1 MLMKTRNIIS
11 VFALAALFAA
21 CTVDEQN
28 LSVSAPAQPSQLQNA
43 QDALPGQLFVKF
55 DASVSKVLEQAGVTK
70 SGIGAPA
77 TRSGVLTVDEIL
89 DLVEGYEIERVFP
102 VDERTEETARHEGLH
117 LWYIVR
123 FSEEHSV
130 AEVAQKLSVLGEVNR
145 VEYNRT
151 LKRANNSK
159 PVQIASNVVTRSS
172 ASIEGHNDPLLK
184 YQWHLVN
191 NGIDQE
197 LPLDITKPAGAQATF
212 VKGADVGM
220 GKVWE
225 NPDMK
230 GHPSIIVAV
239 LDEGVCYNH
248 PDLAASM
255 WVNEGESSDKDKDK
269 AEAEA
274 GMDMYN
280 MHSKCDRIDNDGNGY
295 VDDIHG
301 YNFVQN
307 TGIIATDS
315 AYDTG
320 HGTHV
325 AGVIAAENNNGI
337 GIGSVAG
344 GRPGEDGVKIMSCQ
358 IFAGQY
364 AGSVLEEVRAIKY
377 AADNGAVVL
386 QCSWGYISGAANPY
400 EWSPQYST
408 DDEWKSSNVLEKM
421 ALDYFVNYAG
431 SPDGVVE
438 GGIAVF
444 AAGNEYAP
452 AASYPAA
459 YPDYV
464 SVAATAPDF
473 TPAVYSN
480 YGKGVTISAP
490 GGDQDYYWAYGE
502 GHDAGYVGCVLSTI
516 PENAALGFDKQI
528 SAGTE
533 GMYAYMEGT
542 SMACPHVS
550 GVVALGLSYAAHKRI
565 HLKAK
570 DVIQLL
576 YSSVYK
582 TEDGKDPFK
591 ECWDLE
597 NPKMYYKY
605 VSDLGQNH
613 MKSLNLN
620 DYVGKMGHGQVN
632 AYNFLNAITG
642 ENVGRPMLFPNVF
655 VKVGGDKSYD
665 PTLYMSGNGFNVSV
679 DNEDV
684 AEAKYEDGKVM
695 VKGLKAGQ
703 TKASVTCEDVT
714 HDFVITVR
722 EKAGE
727 IGWL

>member
-11 VFALAALFAA
+11 VLALAAMFAA
-21 CTVDEQN
+21 CSVDEQN

-117 LWYIVR
+117 LWYVVR

-159 PVQIASNVVTRSS
+159 PIQISSNAVTRAS
-172 ASIEGHNDPLLK
+172 SIEGHNDPLLK

-191 NGIDQE
+191 KGADQE
-197 LPLDITKPAGAQATF
+197 LPVAKPEGVQATF
-212 VKGADVGM
+212 LKGADVGM
-220 GKVWE
+220 GDVWK
-225 NPDMK
+225 NADMK

-239 LDEGVCYNH
+239 LDEGVCFTH
-248 PDLAASM
+248 PDLEASM
-255 WVNEGESSDKDKDK
+255 WVNEGEELRARRD
-269 AEAEA
+269 A
-274 GMDMYN
+274 
-280 MHSKCDRIDNDGNGY
+280 DGNGY
-295 VDDIHG
+295 KDDKYG

-307 TGIIATDS
+307 TGVISTDS

-344 GRPGEDGVKIMSCQ
+344 GTPDEPGVKIMSCQ

-528 SAGTE
+528 SADTK

-655 VKVGGDKSYD
+655 VKVGGEKSYD
-665 PTLYMSGNGFNVSV
+665 PTLYMSGNNFKVSV
-679 DNEDV
+679 DNKDV
-684 AEAKYEDGKVM
+684 ATAEYKDGKVT
-695 VKGLKAGQ
+695 VKGLKVGQ

>member
-11 VFALAALFAA
+11 VLFLAAIFAA
-21 CTVDEQN
+21 CSVEEQN
-28 LSVSAPAQPSQLQNA
+28 PSVSTPGQSSQLQNA
-43 QDALPGQLFVKF
+43 KDALPGQLFVKF
-55 DASVSKVLEQAGVTK
+55 DASVSKILEQAGVTK
-70 SGIGAPA
+70 SGIGTPA
-77 TRSGVLTVDEIL
+77 ARSGVLTVDEIL

-130 AEVAQKLSVLGEVNR
+130 EQVAQKLSLLGEVNR

-151 LKRANNSK
+151 LKRANNSR
-159 PVQIASNVVTRSS
+159 PVQIASNAVTRSA

-191 NGIDQE
+191 NGINQE
-197 LPLDITKPAGAQATF
+197 LPLGINKPDGVQATF
-212 VKGADVGM
+212 LEGADVGM
-220 GKVWE
+220 GDVWK

-239 LDEGVCYNH
+239 LDEGVCFSH
-248 PDLAASM
+248 PDLERSM
-255 WVNEGESSDKDKDK
+255 WINEGEELRARRD
-269 AEAEA
+269 A
-274 GMDMYN
+274 
-280 MHSKCDRIDNDGNGY
+280 DGNGY
-295 VDDIHG
+295 KDDKYG

-307 TGIIATDS
+307 TGVISTDS

-325 AGVIAAENNNGI
+325 AGVIAAVNNNGI

-344 GRPGEDGVKIMSCQ
+344 GTPDEDGVKIMSCQ
-358 IFAGQY
+358 IFAGQF

-408 DDEWKSSNVLEKM
+408 DDEWTSVNVLEKK

-490 GGDQDYYWAYGE
+490 GGDQDYFWAYGQ
-502 GHDAGYVGCVLSTI
+502 GHDAGYVGCILSTI
-516 PENAALGFDKQI
+516 PDNAALGFDNQI

-533 GMYAYMEGT
+533 GTYAYMEGT

-550 GVVALGLSYAAHKRI
+550 GVVALGLSYAAHKKI
-565 HLKAK
+565 HVKAK
-570 DVIQLL
+570 DMIQLL

-582 TEDGKDPFK
+582 TKDGKDPFK
-591 ECWDLE
+591 ECWDLD
-597 NPKMYYKY
+597 NPKVYYKY

-613 MKSLNLN
+613 KKQLNLN
-620 DYVGKMGHGQVN
+620 EYLGKMGHGQVN
-632 AYNFLNAITG
+632 AYKFLNAIAG
-642 ENVGRPMLFPNVF
+642 ENVGTPMKFPNVF
-655 VKVGGDKSYD
+655 VTVTPKCDDCKDKGECEHNDKFAKIYD
-665 PTLYMSGNGFNVSV
+665 ATLYLNGTSFTAQVENS
-679 DNEDV
+679 
-684 AEAKYEDGKVM
+684 AIAKVICEGTKVM

-703 TKASVTCEDVT
+703 TRASISNDSVIHE
-714 HDFVITVR
+714 FVITVR
-722 EKAGE
+722 ANAGE
-727 IGWL
+727 TGWL

>member
-11 VFALAALFAA
+11 VFALAAIFAA
-21 CTVDEQN
+21 CAVDEQN
-28 LSVSAPAQPSQLQNA
+28 MSVSAPAQPSQLQNS

-55 DASVSKVLEQAGVTK
+55 DPSVSKVLEQAGVTK
-70 SGIGAPA
+70 SGIGSPA
-77 TRSGVLTVDEIL
+77 MRSGVLTVDEIL

-117 LWYIVR
+117 LWYVVR

-151 LKRANNSK
+151 LKRAYNSE
-159 PVQIASNVVTRSS
+159 PVQIPANALSRAS
-172 ASIEGHNDPLLK
+172 ASINGHNDPLLK

-191 NGIDQE
+191 NGVDQE
-197 LPLDITKPAGAQATF
+197 LPVAKPEGVQATF
-212 VKGADVGM
+212 LKGADVGM
-220 GKVWE
+220 RQVWE
-225 NPDMK
+225 NNDMK

-239 LDEGVCYNH
+239 LDEGVCFTH

-255 WVNEGESSDKDKDK
+255 WINEGEELRARKD
-269 AEAEA
+269 A
-274 GMDMYN
+274 
-280 MHSKCDRIDNDGNGY
+280 DGNGY
-295 VDDIHG
+295 KDDKYG

-307 TGIIATDS
+307 TGVISTDS

-325 AGVIAAENNNGI
+325 AGVIAAQNNNGI

-344 GRPGEDGVKIMSCQ
+344 GTPDEPGVKIMSCQ

-408 DDEWKSSNVLEKM
+408 DEEWEEYNVLEKM

-502 GHDAGYVGCVLSTI
+502 GHNAGAVGCVLSTI
-516 PENAALGFDKQI
+516 PSNAAISFDNEI

-533 GMYAYMEGT
+533 GTYAYMEGT

-550 GVVALGLSYAAHKRI
+550 GVVALGLSYAAHKKI
-565 HLKAK
+565 HVKAK
-570 DVIQLL
+570 DMIKLL

-582 TEDGKDPFK
+582 TEDGQDPFK
-591 ECWDLE
+591 QCWDFE
-597 NPKMYYKY
+597 NPKIYYKY
-605 VSDLGQNH
+605 VADLGKNH
-613 MKSLNLN
+613 VKELDLN

-632 AYNFLNAITG
+632 AYNFLTAIAG
-642 ENVGRPMLFPNVF
+642 EGVGTPMKFPNVF
-655 VKVGGDKSYD
+655 VKTNGIKTYD
-665 PTLYMSGNGFNVSV
+665 PTLYLGSGECTVSV
-679 DNEDV
+679 DDRQI
-684 AEAKYEDGKVM
+684 AEVTYADGRVT
-695 VKGLKAGQ
+695 VKGLKVGQ
-703 TKASVTCEDVT
+703 TTASITAAGVT
-714 HDFVITVR
+714 HNFVITVR
-722 EKAGE
+722 AQAGE
-727 IGWL
+727 FGWL